1 MISDFEK
8 KYPLDKRIKEFN
20 SMHSRYPSRVPIIV
34 FPSDET
40 QPKIEKN
47 KFLVPNDLTFSQFIY
62 TIRNRIKLR
71 EDQAIY
77 IFFRGEL
84 VNSGSS
90 MYEVYEHHKS
100 DDDILYGFYS
110 LENTFG

>member
-1 MISDFEK
+1 MNIEEKQKYALRLLK
-8 KYPLDKRIKEFN
+8 KYPNNI
-20 SMHSRYPSRVPIIV
+20 PIILKKSGKDTPDIDKYKFIV
-34 FPSDET
+34 
-40 QPKIEKN
+40 PKEMQ
-47 KFLVPNDLTFSQFIY
+47 VSQFIY

-90 MYEVYEHHKS
+90 MYEVYENHKS

>member
-1 MISDFEK
+1 MNIEEKQKYALRLLK
-8 KYPLDKRIKEFN
+8 KYPNNI
-20 SMHSRYPSRVPIIV
+20 PIILKKSGKDTPDIDKYKFIV
-34 FPSDET
+34 
-40 QPKIEKN
+40 PKEMQ
-47 KFLVPNDLTFSQFIY
+47 VSQFIY